1 MPINDQNGLTPV
13 VPRVLSVTELN
24 RSVRL
29 LLEQALP
36 LTWVAG
42 EISNL
47 TIAASGHWYFALKDK
62 QAQVR
67 CVMFRSRTMV
77 LDFRPQEGM
86 QVELR
91 ATPALYE
98 ARGEFQLNVDFM
110 RRAGLGALFEQ
121 FERLKARLAAEGLFA
136 SERKRALP
144 AFPRRIGIVT
154 SPAAAAL
161 RDVLT
166 TLRRR
171 MPGIEVVLYPTLVQ
185 GEGAAQQIAQ
195 ALRKAGE
202 RAEVEVLIV
211 CRGGGSIEDLW
222 AFNEEVVARAI
233 VASPLP
239 VISGVGHETDVT
251 IADFVADRR
260 APTPTAAAE
269 LVSPNRIELSARLQQ
284 LLRRLTRDVERTLQ
298 AGGQRLDYAARRL
311 VHPGQRLEKQ
321 RLLLRQLFGR
331 LRQAGQRRT
340 EQAEWRVAAAARRLP
355 QVRPDIAA
363 LQLRQRQLEQRMQ
376 AALQR
381 RLELAQLQLQHLAV
395 RLQQLNPDA
404 VLQRGY
410 SIVETADGSVISD
423 AVQLQL
429 DQPLRLRL
437 AKGRAGVKV
446 TDIEPPADLTG
457 QESRN
462 A

>member
-1 MPINDQNGLTPV
+1 MPVNDQNGLTQV
-13 VPRVLSVTELN
+13 APRVLSVTELN

-29 LLEQALP
+29 LLEQTLP
-36 LTWVAG
+36 LAWVAG

-47 TIAASGHWYFALKDK
+47 TVAASGHWYFALKDK

-67 CVMFRSRTMV
+67 CVMFRSRAMA

-171 MPGIEVVLYPTLVQ
+171 MPGIEVVLYPTPVQ
-185 GEGAAQQIAQ
+185 GEGAALQIAQ

-202 RAEVEVLIV
+202 RAEVELLIV

-269 LVSPNRIELSARLQQ
+269 LASPNRAELSARLQQ

-298 AGGQRLDYAARRL
+298 SGGQRLDYAARRL

-321 RLLLRQLFGR
+321 RLLLRQLQGR
-331 LRQAGQRRT
+331 LRQAWQRRS
-340 EQAEWRVAAAARRLP
+340 EQAEWRVAAAAQRLP
-355 QVRPDIAA
+355 QLRPDVAT
-363 LQLRQRQLEQRMQ
+363 LQLRRRQLQQRMQ
-376 AALQR
+376 TALQR
-381 RLELAQLQLQHLAV
+381 RLELAQLQLQHLAL
-395 RLQQLNPDA
+395 RLQQLSPDA

-423 AVQLQL
+423 ATQLQPE
-429 DQPLRLRL
+429 QTLRLRL

-446 TDIEPPADLTG
+446 TDVEPQTD
-457 QESRN
+457 
-462 A
+462 

>member
-1 MPINDQNGLTPV
+1 MPVNDQNGLTQV
-13 VPRVLSVTELN
+13 APRVLSVTELN

-29 LLEQALP
+29 LLEQTLP
-36 LTWVAG
+36 LAWVAG

-47 TIAASGHWYFALKDK
+47 TVAASGHWYFALKDK

-67 CVMFRSRTMV
+67 CVMFRSRSMA

-171 MPGIEVVLYPTLVQ
+171 MPGIEVVLYPTPVQ
-185 GEGAAQQIAQ
+185 GEGAALQIAQ

-202 RAEVEVLIV
+202 RAEVELLIV

-222 AFNEEVVARAI
+222 AFNEEIVARAI

-269 LVSPNRIELSARLQQ
+269 LASPNRAELSARLQQ

-298 AGGQRLDYAARRL
+298 SGGQRLDYAARRL

-321 RLLLRQLFGR
+321 HLLLRQLQGR
-331 LRQAGQRRT
+331 LRQAWQRRS
-340 EQAEWRVAAAARRLP
+340 EQAEWRVAAAAQRLP
-355 QVRPDIAA
+355 QLRPDVAT
-363 LQLRQRQLEQRMQ
+363 LQLRRRQLQQRMQ
-376 AALQR
+376 TALQR
-381 RLELAQLQLQHLAV
+381 RLELAQLQLQHLAL
-395 RLQQLNPDA
+395 RLQQLSPDA

-410 SIVETADGSVISD
+410 SIVETAEGRVISD
-423 AVQLQL
+423 AAQLQPE
-429 DQPLRLRL
+429 QALRLRL

-446 TDIEPPADLTG
+446 TDVEPQAG
-457 QESRN
+457 
-462 A
+462 

>member
-1 MPINDQNGLTPV
+1 MPVNDQNGLTQV
-13 VPRVLSVTELN
+13 APRVLSVTELN

-29 LLEQALP
+29 LLEQTLP
-36 LTWVAG
+36 LAWVAG

-47 TIAASGHWYFALKDK
+47 TVAASGHWYFALKDK

-67 CVMFRSRTMV
+67 CVMFRSRAMA

-171 MPGIEVVLYPTLVQ
+171 MPGIEVVLYPTPVQ
-185 GEGAAQQIAQ
+185 GEGAALQIAQ

-202 RAEVEVLIV
+202 RAEVELLIV

-269 LVSPNRIELSARLQQ
+269 LASPNRVELSARLQQ

-298 AGGQRLDYAARRL
+298 SGGQRLDYAARRL

-321 RLLLRQLFGR
+321 RLLLRQLQGR
-331 LRQAGQRRT
+331 LRQAWQRRS
-340 EQAEWRVAAAARRLP
+340 EQAEWRVAAAAQRLP
-355 QVRPDIAA
+355 QLRPDVAT
-363 LQLRQRQLEQRMQ
+363 LQLRRRQLQQRMQ
-376 AALQR
+376 TALQR
-381 RLELAQLQLQHLAV
+381 RLELAQLQLQHLAL
-395 RLQQLNPDA
+395 RLQQLSPDA

-410 SIVETADGSVISD
+410 SIVETAEGRVISD
-423 AVQLQL
+423 ATQLQPE
-429 DQPLRLRL
+429 QALRLRL

-446 TDIEPPADLTG
+446 TDVEPQAD
-457 QESRN
+457 
-462 A
+462 

>member
-1 MPINDQNGLTPV
+1 MPVNDQNGLTQV
-13 VPRVLSVTELN
+13 APRVLSVTELN

-29 LLEQALP
+29 LLEQTLP
-36 LTWVAG
+36 LAWVAG

-47 TIAASGHWYFALKDK
+47 TVAASGHWYFALKDK

-67 CVMFRSRTMV
+67 CVMFRSRSMA

-136 SERKRALP
+136 SERKRVLP

-171 MPGIEVVLYPTLVQ
+171 MPGIEVVLYPTPVQ
-185 GEGAAQQIAQ
+185 GEGAALQIAQ

-202 RAEVEVLIV
+202 RAEVELLIV

-269 LVSPNRIELSARLQQ
+269 LASPNRAELSARLQQ

-298 AGGQRLDYAARRL
+298 SGGQRLDYAARRL

-321 RLLLRQLFGR
+321 RLLLRQLQGR
-331 LRQAGQRRT
+331 LRQAWQRRS
-340 EQAEWRVAAAARRLP
+340 EQAEWRVAAAAQRLP
-355 QVRPDIAA
+355 QLRPDVAT
-363 LQLRQRQLEQRMQ
+363 LQLRRRQLQQRMQ
-376 AALQR
+376 TALQR
-381 RLELAQLQLQHLAV
+381 RLELAQLQLQHLAL
-395 RLQQLNPDA
+395 RLQQLSPDA

-410 SIVETADGSVISD
+410 SIVETAEGRVISD
-423 AVQLQL
+423 ATQLQPE
-429 DQPLRLRL
+429 QALRLRL

-446 TDIEPPADLTG
+446 TDVEPQAG
-457 QESRN
+457 
-462 A
+462 

>member
-1 MPINDQNGLTPV
+1 MPVNDQNGLTQV
-13 VPRVLSVTELN
+13 APRVLSVTELN

-29 LLEQALP
+29 LLEQTLP
-36 LTWVAG
+36 LAWVAG

-47 TIAASGHWYFALKDK
+47 TVAASGHWYFALKDK

-67 CVMFRSRTMV
+67 CVMFRSRAMA

-136 SERKRALP
+136 SERKRVLP

-171 MPGIEVVLYPTLVQ
+171 MPGIEVVLYPTPVQ
-185 GEGAAQQIAQ
+185 GEGAALQIAQ

-202 RAEVEVLIV
+202 RAEVELLIV

-222 AFNEEVVARAI
+222 AFNEEIVARAI

-269 LVSPNRIELSARLQQ
+269 LASPNRAELSARLQQ

-298 AGGQRLDYAARRL
+298 SGGQRLDYAARRL

-321 RLLLRQLFGR
+321 RLLLRQLQGR
-331 LRQAGQRRT
+331 LRQAWQRRS
-340 EQAEWRVAAAARRLP
+340 EQAEWRVAAAAQRLP
-355 QVRPDIAA
+355 QLRPDIAT
-363 LQLRQRQLEQRMQ
+363 LQLRRRQLQQRMQ
-376 AALQR
+376 TALQR
-381 RLELAQLQLQHLAV
+381 RLDLAQLQLQHLAL

-410 SIVETADGSVISD
+410 SIVETAEGRVISD
-423 AVQLQL
+423 AAQLQPE
-429 DQPLRLRL
+429 QALRLRL

-446 TDIEPPADLTG
+446 TDVEPQAG
-457 QESRN
+457 
-462 A
+462 

>member
-1 MPINDQNGLTPV
+1 MPVNDQNGLTQV
-13 VPRVLSVTELN
+13 APRVLSVTELN

-29 LLEQALP
+29 LLEQTLP
-36 LTWVAG
+36 LAWVAG

-47 TIAASGHWYFALKDK
+47 TVAASGHWYFALKDK

-67 CVMFRSRTMV
+67 CVMFRSRSMV

-86 QVELR
+86 QVELH

-136 SERKRALP
+136 SERKRVLP

-171 MPGIEVVLYPTLVQ
+171 MPGIEVVLYPTPVQ
-185 GEGAAQQIAQ
+185 GEGAALQIAQ

-202 RAEVEVLIV
+202 RAEVELLIV

-222 AFNEEVVARAI
+222 AFNEEIVARAI

-269 LVSPNRIELSARLQQ
+269 LASPNRAELSARLQQ

-298 AGGQRLDYAARRL
+298 SGGQRLDYAARRL

-321 RLLLRQLFGR
+321 RLLLRQLQGR
-331 LRQAGQRRT
+331 LRQAWQRRS

-355 QVRPDIAA
+355 QLRPDIAA
-363 LQLRQRQLEQRMQ
+363 LQSRRRQLEQRLQ

-381 RLELAQLQLQHLAV
+381 RLDLAQLQLQHLAL

-410 SIVETADGSVISD
+410 SIVETAEGRVISD
-423 AVQLQL
+423 AAQLQPE
-429 DQPLRLRL
+429 QALRLRL

-446 TDIEPPADLTG
+446 TDVEPQAG
-457 QESRN
+457 
-462 A
+462 

>member
-1 MPINDQNGLTPV
+1 MQNQASNQLTASV
-13 VPRVLSVTELN
+13 SRVLSVSELN
-24 RSVRL
+24 RSVRQ
-29 LLEQALP
+29 LLEQSLP
-36 LTWVAG
+36 LAWVAG

-67 CVMFRSRTMV
+67 CVMFRSRAAA

-91 ATPALYE
+91 ATPGLYE

-121 FERLKARLAAEGLFA
+121 FERLKAKLAAEGLFD
-136 SERKRALP
+136 SERKRLLP
-144 AFPRRIGIVT
+144 AFPQRIGIVT

-171 MPGIEVVLYPTLVQ
+171 MPAIEVVLYPTLVQ
-185 GEGAAQQIAQ
+185 GEGAALQIA
-195 ALRKAGE
+195 AAIRTAGE
-202 RAEVEVLIV
+202 RAEVDLLIV

-239 VISGVGHETDVT
+239 VICGVGHETDVT

-269 LVSPNRIELSARLQQ
+269 LASPNRAELSLRLQQ
-284 LLRRLTRDVERTLQ
+284 LLRRLTRDVERTLL
-298 AGGQRLDYAARRL
+298 AGGQRMDYAARRL

-321 RLLLRQLFGR
+321 RMLLQQLHGR
-331 LRQAGQRRT
+331 LQQAWRRQR
-340 EQAEWRVAAAARRLP
+340 EQADWRVASAGRRLP
-355 QVRPDIAA
+355 QLRPDIV
-363 LQLRQRQLEQRMQ
+363 
-376 AALQR
+376 ALQR
-381 RLELAQLQLQHLAV
+381 RQQQLESRLQGGMQRRLQLAALRLQHLGAQ
-395 RLQQLNPDA
+395 LQQLNPDA

-410 SIVETADGSVISD
+410 SIVATMDGQVVSD
-423 AVQLQL
+423 AGDVSLRQHLQ
-429 DQPLRLRL
+429 LRL
-437 AKGRAGVKV
+437 AR
-446 TDIEPPADLTG
+446 G
-457 QESRN
+457 QLEVEVASITLPEQ
-462 A
+462 